1 MSSGDYTRV
10 TFDHLEDHIGV
21 LMQQGRVLLD
31 ADFNEL
37 VEIVER
43 RIRAGTLDTIG
54 RCAYPIEETPDAFR
68 IQIAGTTVTIGRGR
82 IYVHGL
88 LAENHGKGARVF
100 DPHLGEEHG
109 TQALDYDEQP
119 YLPKRGA
126 VRAADESPMP
136 ATGGP
141 HLLYID
147 VWQREITYL
156 EEPDLVEKAVGV
168 DSTTRLQTA
177 WQVKA
182 LADAGGTCDTPG
194 AEIPAWLDLTRPSGG
209 RLTTAAV
216 GVPASDDPCIVN
228 PTGGFRGTENRLYR
242 IEIHEPGPLGT
253 ATFKWSRDNGSI
265 AAAVTGIN
273 AARDQV
279 TVSRTAR
286 DAVLR
291 FSPQDWVEVLDD
303 WHELLRRPGVLR
315 KVVTVDD
322 VAQTLVLDAAL
333 PAGEFDTAD
342 LGARHTRVR
351 RWDQKGLVLD
361 AANTVVADVDALGGD
376 IPTTGGV
383 SFVLEDGVQATFSL
397 APAGGIFRT
406 GDYWTFAART
416 VDASVEIL
424 DAAPPRPVH
433 HFCRLAMVT
442 FPDDVEDCR
451 TPWPPDFG
459 EGCCTA
465 VVAPGEDIQAAL
477 DSLPAAGGCVCLK
490 AGVHPIRATLRIER
504 SDVCLH
510 GESPGAIVRRTG
522 GATLLRIG
530 GAELPRVE
538 RVRVEKVAL
547 ELAGGPDVDP
557 ESGALVLIERADD
570 VHLDDCRVLLAPPR
584 PFVGVGARSSDGV
597 HLTRVRVAGAAFGVY
612 ATDDCRDVSVRDGVF
627 EHPGE
632 PDEDRGLVAL
642 LLEEA
647 VGPCQLEGNRISGF
661 VVGIALDDSALDPD
675 SPPSSAAR
683 GSRIVGNSILRRRL
697 REAPT
702 HLYGIDVAA
711 DDCVVADNF
720 LAYGSA
726 AQAGIRLA
734 GRRTR
739 AVGNT
744 LLSSGRAPADAV
756 AIGIVVGR
764 GQQAPADLGFGDA
777 CRVRDNRLLGR
788 QVGVWVQGGE
798 GVEVDGNFFLGVFG
812 ETTGVALI
820 EAERCRV
827 ARNHFASFGSGVV
840 LLDGRDNT
848 VSGNDLRTGTSAVLA
863 MRETGW
869 RALDNTIEAT
879 DAAGLLGLVV
889 HGGTRLARNRLQSC
903 VRAPGG
909 SLAMAIGVMALDL
922 STANEVAIESCE
934 VVDTGLAPGGDPIP
948 QPTWGIF
955 AWAFGCTLSGN
966 LVTYSDTSR
975 LDPQIESRAV
985 RLHGL
990 LSVVLADRRLAF
1002 GQAALLGNKLLG
1014 VGRSA
1019 LVEVPRIPIT
1029 DTLSFQFDRVSFTN
1043 NDCFHLA
1050 TDANDALATVSLQA
1064 EQMVA
1069 MGNHVRAGTRFFSFH
1084 FHGNRRTLFL
1094 GNITDGEVLGYP
1106 APRPTPVDDFNFTG

>member
-10 TFDHLEDHIGV
+10 TFNHLEDHIGV

-54 RCAYPIEETPDAFR
+54 PCAVPMETRDGFL

-88 LAENHGKGARVF
+88 LAENHGKGGRVY
-100 DPHLGEEHG
+100 DPHLGEEYRS
-109 TQALDYDEQP
+109 QPLDYDEQP

-126 VRAADESPMP
+126 VRTADEFPMP
-136 ATGGP
+136 ASGGP

-156 EEPDLVEKAVGV
+156 EETDLIEKAVGV
-168 DSTTRLQTA
+168 DSATRLQTA

-182 LADAGGTCDTPG
+182 LVDAGGTCDTPDG
-194 AEIPAWLDLTRPSGG
+194 EIPGWIDLTRPSGG

-242 IEIHEPGPLGT
+242 VEVHEPGPLGT

-265 AAAVTGIN
+265 ASAVTGIN
-273 AARDQV
+273 AGLDEV
-279 TVSRTAR
+279 TVSRTGR

-291 FSPQDWVEVLDD
+291 FSPQDWVELLDD
-303 WHELLRRPGVLR
+303 WHELLRKPGVLR
-315 KVVTVDD
+315 KILSVDD
-322 VAQTLVLDAAL
+322 VAQKLMLAAPL
-333 PAGEFDTAD
+333 PAGEFDTAN
-342 LGARHTRVR
+342 LAARHTRVR

-361 AANTVVADVDALGGD
+361 AANNVVADVDALSGD

-383 SFVLEDGVQATFSL
+383 NFVLEDGVQVVFSS
-397 APAGGIFRT
+397 PAGGIFRT
-406 GDYWTFAART
+406 GDYWVFAART
-416 VDASVEIL
+416 VDASVDTLTE
-424 DAAPPRPVH
+424 APPRGPVH
-433 HFCRLAMVT
+433 HYCRLAMVT
-442 FPDDVEDCR
+442 FPAGVDDCR
-451 TPWPPDFG
+451 THWPPDFG
-459 EGCCTA
+459 EGCCTV

-490 AGVHPIRATLRIER
+490 AGVHPIRAPLRIEK

-510 GESPGAIVRRTG
+510 GESPGAIVRRTD
-522 GATLLRIG
+522 GAPLLRIG
-530 GAELPRVE
+530 GAGPRVE
-538 RVRVEKVAL
+538 RTRVEKLAL
-547 ELAGGPDVDP
+547 ELAGETHVDP
-557 ESGALVLIERADD
+557 ESGAVVLIERADD
-570 VHLDDCRVLLAPPR
+570 VHLDDCRILLTPPPR
-584 PFVGVGARSSDGV
+584 FVGVCARSSDGV
-597 HLTRVRVAGAAFGVY
+597 HLSRVRVGGTTFGVY
-612 ATDDCRDVSVRDGVF
+612 ATDNCRDVSVRDGVF
-627 EHPGE
+627 EHPRE
-632 PDEDRGLVAL
+632 TDEDQGLVGV

-647 VGPCQLEGNRISGF
+647 DGPCHLEGNRISGF
-661 VVGIALDDSALDPD
+661 VVGIALNDKALDPEQ
-675 SPPSSAAR
+675 PPSSAAR

-711 DDCVVADNF
+711 DDCVVADN
-720 LAYGSA
+720 LLTYESA
-726 AQAGIRLA
+726 AHAGIRLA
-734 GRRTR
+734 GSRTR
-739 AVGNT
+739 AVGNM
-744 LLSSGRAPADAV
+744 LLSRGKGAV
-756 AIGIVVGR
+756 DTAAIGIVVGSGR
-764 GQQAPADLGFGDA
+764 QAPADFGFGDA
-777 CRVRDNRLLGR
+777 CLVQDNRLLGR
-788 QVGVWVQGGE
+788 QVGVWVRGSE
-798 GVEVDGNFFLGVFG
+798 GVHVDGNLYLGVFG

-827 ARNHFASFGSGVV
+827 GHNRLAGFGTGIV
-840 LLDGRDNT
+840 LVDGRNNT

-863 MRETGW
+863 MRETDW
-869 RALDNTIEAT
+869 RALDNTVEAT
-879 DAAGLLGLVV
+879 DSAGLLGVV
-889 HGGTRLARNRLQSC
+889 LHGGTRLARNRLLSC
-903 VRAPGG
+903 VRAPGN
-909 SLAMAIGVMALDL
+909 SPAIAMGVLALDL
-922 STANEVAIESCE
+922 STANEVAVESCE
-934 VVDTGLAPGGDPIP
+934 VVDTGLVPGGDPIP

-955 AWAFGCTLSGN
+955 AWAFGCTLTGN

-975 LDPQIESRAV
+975 LNPQIESRAV
-985 RLHGL
+985 KLYGL
-990 LSVVLADRRLAF
+990 LSVLHGELAF

-1019 LVEVPRIPIT
+1019 LVEVPSIPIT
-1029 DTLSFQFDRVSFTN
+1029 DTLSLQFDRVTFSN

-1050 TDANDALATVSLQA
+1050 TDPDDNFATVSLQA
-1064 EQMVA
+1064 AQMIA
-1069 MGNHVRAGTRFFSFH
+1069 MGNHVRAGTGFFSFH

-1094 GNITDGEVLGYP
+1094 GNITDGEVLDYP